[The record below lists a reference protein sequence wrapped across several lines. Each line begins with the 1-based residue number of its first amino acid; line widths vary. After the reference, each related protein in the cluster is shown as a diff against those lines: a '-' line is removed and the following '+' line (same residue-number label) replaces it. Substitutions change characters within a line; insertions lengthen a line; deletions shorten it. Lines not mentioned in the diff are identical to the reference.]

1 MDPKINQLLSL
12 DLNHDTPI
20 SHSDDFYIDFS
31 GDSTIVFPDKDTVLK
46 TSYEDVTWS
55 AANSSFDI
63 IATKPEL
70 AALEQKIEELQ
81 KKIDKLIGPC
91 YCESLL

>member
-1 MDPKINQLLSL
+1 MDPKINQLLRL

-20 SHSDDFYIDFS
+20 SHSDNFYIDFS

-46 TSYEDVTWS
+46 TSYEDVTWID
-55 AANSSFDI
+55 SSGTPHTQRAKVEYYPHYKMAFYD
-63 IATKPEL
+63 PEDGSKD
-70 AALEQKIEELQ
+70 E
-81 KKIDKLIGPC
+81 C

>member
-1 MDPKINQLLSL
+1 MDPKINQLLRL

-20 SHSDDFYIDFS
+20 SHSDNFYIDFS

-46 TSYEDVTWS
+46 TSYEDVTWID
-55 AANSSFDI
+55 SSGTLHTQRARIEYYPHHKMAFCD
-63 IATKPEL
+63 PEDRL
-70 AALEQKIEELQ
+70 KDE
-81 KKIDKLIGPC
+81 C

>member
-20 SHSDDFYIDFS
+20 SHSDDFNIDFS
-31 GDSTIVFPDKDTVLK
+31 GDATIVLPDKDTVLK
-46 TSYEDVTWS
+46 TSYEDVTWIDS
-55 AANSSFDI
+55 YGTSHTQRA
-63 IATKPEL
+63 
-70 AALEQKIEELQ
+70 KIEYYPHYKMAFCDPEDRL
-81 KKIDKLIGPC
+81 KDEC

>member
-1 MDPKINQLLSL
+1 MVLDPKINQLLRL

-31 GDSTIVFPDKDTVLK
+31 GDATIVLPDKDTVLK
-46 TSYEDVTWS
+46 TSYEDVTWIDLS
-55 AANSSFDI
+55 GTSHTHRARIEYYPHYKMAFYD
-63 IATKPEL
+63 PEDRL
-70 AALEQKIEELQ
+70 KDE
-81 KKIDKLIGPC
+81 C

>member
-31 GDSTIVFPDKDTVLK
+31 GDTTIVFPDKDTVLK
-46 TSYEDVTWS
+46 TSYEDVTWID
-55 AANSSFDI
+55 SSGTLHTQRARIEYYPHHKMAFCD
-63 IATKPEL
+63 PEDRL
-70 AALEQKIEELQ
+70 KDE
-81 KKIDKLIGPC
+81 C